1 MFVSNLD
8 MLCAFLTKLRNW
20 SIKEEYNIGFVDNTY
35 EDIISGKPLSVKWMA
50 HSYKDSW
57 FADPFILDVTDT
69 QISFSRR
76 FLLSNRAWT
85 DLIVES

>member
-8 MLCAFLTKLRNW
+8 MLCTFLTKLRNW
-20 SIKEEYNIGFVDNTY
+20 RIKEEYNIGFVDNTY

-57 FADPFILDVTDT
+57 FADPFILDVTDHRY
-69 QISFSRR
+69 IF
-76 FLLSNRAWT
+76 
-85 DLIVES
+85 